1 MATVRSQPVNGAN
14 IITLSRFPLLFVIVG
29 LLYAPFPGSR
39 SLAFVLY
46 LFTGFTDWLDGYVAR
61 RRAIVS
67 NFGKFMDALSD
78 KILTLGLFIFFLT
91 DGTLPPLFLFAVL
104 LMLGREFLVTGLRL
118 VAASRNVVIA
128 AEWSGKIKTILLM
141 VSIGALICARAMSH
155 DFQWIPQ
162 IFVQL
167 MHWFGIFLFCAG
179 FYCTVDS
186 GVRYLIRHRSVLT
199 SDGGRR

>member
-1 MATVRSQPVNGAN
+1 MNGAN

-29 LLYAPFPGSR
+29 LLYVPFPGSR
-39 SLAFVLY
+39 TIAFILY

-61 RRAIVS
+61 RRAMVS

-91 DGTLPPLFLFAVL
+91 DGTLPPPFLFAVL

-118 VAASRNVVIA
+118 VAASRSVVIA

-141 VSIGALICARAMSH
+141 VSIGALICAQAMAH
-155 DFQWIPQ
+155 DFPWIPQ
-162 IFVQL
+162 ILVQL
-167 MHWFGIFLFCAG
+167 MYWFGIFLFCVG

-186 GVRYLIRHRSVLT
+186 GIRYLVRHRSVLT
-199 SDGGRR
+199 SGDGQP